1 LPLTFFVKNEII
13 IAVKSTE
20 RKKIIERLLIIP
32 KTNKRAF
39 WAKETKFLM
48 ELIEK
53 FPDLNFWNKINLP
66 KKYDSLL
73 SLRGDWGK
81 TFLKKKY
88 LEFNYII
95 PNKEKIQLG
104 DKFGKDRVIIKKP
117 KTIRD
122 FLKNE

>member
-1 LPLTFFVKNEII
+1 MLLTFFKKNEII
-13 IAVKSTE
+13 SKLKPTE
-20 RKKIIERLLIIP
+20 RKKIIERLLIVP
-32 KTNKRAF
+32 KFNKRAF

-53 FPDLNFWNKINLP
+53 FPDLNFWNKIKLP

-73 SLRGDWGK
+73 ALRGDWGK

-88 LEFNYII
+88 LDFNYII
-95 PNKEKIQLG
+95 PEKQKIKLG
-104 DKFGKDRVIIKKP
+104 DKTGEDKIINKKP

-122 FLKNE
+122 FLKDE